1 MPELSDDDLQLLAKV
16 REVYAEID
24 PVPPHVVAAAKA
36 AIAWRSIDSELAELV
51 EDTELTPVA
60 GVRSGAAPR
69 LVTFEADTL
78 TVEVEI
84 SETGDRRRLM
94 GQMVPP
100 TAGEVEIRNAEC
112 TQVVE
117 ADDLGRFSAADVPPG
132 PVSLV
137 CRLRGTA
144 ERPVITSWIV
154 I

>member
-1 MPELSDDDLQLLAKV
+1 MPELSDDDLQLLGRV

-24 PVPPHVVAAAKA
+24 PVPPHVVAAARA
-36 AIAWRSIDSELAELV
+36 AIAWRNIDSELAELI
-51 EDTELTPVA
+51 EDTELTPA
-60 GVRSGAAPR
+60 TGVRSGAAPR

-84 SETGDRRRLM
+84 AETGDQRCLM

-100 TAGEVEIRNAEC
+100 SAGEVEIRNAER

-117 ADDLGRFSAADVPPG
+117 ADDLGRFSASDVPPG

-137 CRLRGTA
+137 CRLKGTA
-144 ERPVITSWIV
+144 ERPVVTSWIV